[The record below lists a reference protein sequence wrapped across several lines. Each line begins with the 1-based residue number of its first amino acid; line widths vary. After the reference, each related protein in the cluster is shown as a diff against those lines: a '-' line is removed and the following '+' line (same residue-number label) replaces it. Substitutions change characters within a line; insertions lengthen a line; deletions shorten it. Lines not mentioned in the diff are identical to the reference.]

1 MTLVYMLLFFGVQN
15 LKKSVMFLPVL
26 DMHFIRCA
34 GGGGGGAS
42 IPHLK
47 VTISYRIIDQSY
59 RLFPQLKSVIRF
71 LQPHLLF
78 SGGHSTLTFDMYKKK
93 ER

>member
-1 MTLVYMLLFFGVQN
+1 MTLVYMLLFFGVRN

-34 GGGGGGAS
+34 GGAS

-59 RLFPQLKSVIRF
+59 RLFSQLKSVIRF
-71 LQPHLLF
+71 LQSHLLF
-78 SGGHSTLTFDMYKKK
+78 AGGHSTLTFDMYKKK